1 MALNIR
7 VMTLYKNKFW
17 KLLCCMNVWVK
28 TFSYLY
34 IENVAILTP
43 EWPITHIPI
52 NNYVLTTLH
61 STILMYCT
69 NLRVT
74 SAVKM
79 CVCNITSKS
88 KRTSPLSILWDTY
101 DYCFT
106 YSKKGKLSIFQILG
120 WPLLSPYKKGR
131 RRRKRRTYYF
141 PIWFCV
147 AHIRVQ
153 LCIWFIF
160 IS

>member
-1 MALNIR
+1 MLYECVSKNIF
-7 VMTLYKNKFW
+7 LLIYW
-17 KLLCCMNVWVK
+17 KRGYTNTWRTNHTSIIIYWLH
-28 TFSYLY
+28 Y
-34 IENVAILTP
+34 IV
-43 EWPITHIPI
+43 
-52 NNYVLTTLH
+52 
-61 STILMYCT
+61 LMYCT

-106 YSKKGKLSIFQILG
+106 YSKEGKLSIFQILG
-120 WPLLSPYKKGR
+120 WPLLSPYKKGQ